1 MAILKVKTQVRE
13 DLRSQVGNKKY
24 HDDQAVEDV
33 LNYILREDKV
43 QDGYMGGFAVNPAL
57 AADQFEMVAEAYGKN
72 YGVRLRHMILSFSP
86 EEKIDAYD
94 AKNIAYQVA
103 SYYGNEYQIVW
114 ACHTDARCLNVHMVM
129 NTVSYQ
135 TGMKYSGNKD
145 DYYRFEKHIN
155 AVLQPYETYVEMK
168 SDKAD

>member
-1 MAILKVKTQVRE
+1 MAVFKVKTQVRE
-13 DLRSQVGNKKY
+13 DLRSQVGDQKY
-24 HDDQAVEDV
+24 HDENATEDV
-33 LNYILREDKV
+33 LKYIMREDKV
-43 QDGYMGGFAVNPAL
+43 ENGYVGGFAVNPTS
-57 AADQFEMVAEAYGKN
+57 AADQFEMIAQVYGKN

-103 SYYGNEYQIVW
+103 SYYGNDYQIVW

-135 TGMKYSGNKD
+135 TGKKYDGSKA
-145 DYYRFEKHIN
+145 DYYDLKNHIN
-155 AVLQPYETYVEMK
+155 EVLRPYGTYVEMQ
-168 SDKAD
+168 SDKTD